1 MPQGSEAL
9 RLIGGQSMATK
20 EDILEQLVEEYL
32 LHQGYFVQHNIK
44 YRPLD
49 SHPDYVTQ
57 SDSNHSDIDVL
68 GIHPTRKGRDRVVAV
83 SCKSWQGGFN
93 PAGELDAIAK
103 NKIVSGRE
111 RWKPFRELV
120 SPKWSQAFVEA
131 VYAATG
137 SREFTYITAVTKIVG
152 DKTLWEQH
160 EPFRKAIED
169 NPIQMLDMPSI
180 LASVLPQLTTTVAN
194 TSIGRML
201 QLIKAAGLEIV
212 PKGVA

>member
-1 MPQGSEAL
+1 V
-9 RLIGGQSMATK
+9 ATK

-44 YRPLD
+44 YRPYD
-49 SHPDYVTQ
+49 SHPEYVKQ
-57 SDSNHSDIDVL
+57 SDSNHSDIDIL
-68 GIHPTRKGRDRVVAV
+68 GIHPKLTGDDRIVAV

-93 PAGELDAIAK
+93 PAAELDAIAQ

-120 SPKWSQAFVEA
+120 NSKWSHAFVEA
-131 VYAATG
+131 IYDATG
-137 SREFTYITAVTKIVG
+137 SRRFTYITAVTKIIG
-152 DKTLWEQH
+152 DRTLWEQH
-160 EPFRKAIED
+160 DAFRKALGGNTIR
-169 NPIQMLDMPSI
+169 MLDMPGI

-201 QLIKAAGLEIV
+201 QLIKAADLEIV
-212 PKGVA
+212 SKSHV